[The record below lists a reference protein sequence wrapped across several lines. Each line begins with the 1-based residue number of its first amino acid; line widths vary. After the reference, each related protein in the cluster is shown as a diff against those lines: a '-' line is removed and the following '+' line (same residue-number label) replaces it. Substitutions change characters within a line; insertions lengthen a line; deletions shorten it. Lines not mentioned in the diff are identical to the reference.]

1 MRGAP
6 LLLDRL
12 DADDAEHFA
21 AVRDLLDAASV
32 PYEVDPTLV
41 RGMDYYTR
49 TVFEFTSDKLGAQ
62 SAIGGGG
69 RYDGLVEML
78 GGPATPGCGFAAGI
92 ERMMLAS
99 PGLPAAAP
107 PVDLYVAFEGDGQRA
122 MAFAIA
128 AEARD
133 ARLNAQMELA
143 GRSRKG
149 QLKQADRLG
158 ARYVAI
164 VNDTGTVLKDMQSGE
179 QIDVEPGGLVARILR
194 NRGMR

>member
-1 MRGAP
+1 MAGAP

-21 AVRDLLDAASV
+21 TVRELLDRAGVA
-32 PYEVDPTLV
+32 YEVDPTLV

-49 TVFEFTSDKLGAQ
+49 TVFEFTSDELGAQ
-62 SAIGGGG
+62 SGVAGGG
-69 RYDGLVEML
+69 RYDGLVEHARRAGDAGLRL
-78 GGPATPGCGFAAGI
+78 GGRDRADPA
-92 ERMMLAS
+92 RR
-99 PGLPAAAP
+99 PGLPARRRPSICTSRSTAP
-107 PVDLYVAFEGDGQRA
+107 PQRA
-122 MAFAIA
+122 AAFAVA

-164 VNDTGTVLKDMQSGE
+164 VSETGTVLKDMQTGE

-194 NRGMR
+194 ERGMA